1 MSAQTAVIRTTQ
13 VKVTPVSRQIWVM
26 LLCIL
31 RNQPNREMMFEDLVA
46 AFVKEAP
53 WVLGIDRAREVVSDF
68 ASTATYLGVLSDDPF
83 SEPLRVL

>member
-1 MSAQTAVIRTTQ
+1 MSIDSFD
-13 VKVTPVSRQIWVM
+13 VKATPVSRQAWVM

-31 RNQPNREMMFEDLVA
+31 RNQPNREMMFDDLVV

-53 WVLGIDRAREVVSDF
+53 WVLSIDRAREVVSSF
-68 ASTATYLGVLSDDPF
+68 ASCATYLGVLSDDPF